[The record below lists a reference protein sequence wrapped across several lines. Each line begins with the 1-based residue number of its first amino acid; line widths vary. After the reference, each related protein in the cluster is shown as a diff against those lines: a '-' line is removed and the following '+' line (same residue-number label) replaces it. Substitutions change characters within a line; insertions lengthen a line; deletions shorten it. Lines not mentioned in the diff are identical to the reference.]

1 MIAKRKI
8 CYACLLLTLWCAM
21 PSLLWAQPEL
31 LPYGDMDQWIDRQIK
46 ESSIIG
52 GETKHVYAIGPTG
65 TIVGD
70 EAYTNKGGSPW
81 ASSNVMAKVAG
92 ITKTQTSVFPEK
104 RDDGYCARLDTR
116 MESVKVFGLINITV
130 LAAGSMFAGEV
141 HEPIKGTKNPQKMLN
156 SGIPFT
162 KKPVAI
168 QFDYKVKMSEREK
181 RIRATGFSRITDVD
195 GKDYPAVILLLQKR
209 WEDKDGN
216 IYAKRVGTMVVRYD
230 KTTPDWTN
238 SATYEIMYGDITGNP
253 AYKAHMMR
261 LQVEE
266 RYAMNSMGESVPIHE
281 VAWGTEDD
289 VPTHMVLQFTSSHG
303 GAYIGSPGNSLWIDN
318 VKLVY

>member
-1 MIAKRKI
+1 
-8 CYACLLLTLWCAM
+8 
-21 PSLLWAQPEL
+21 
-31 LPYGDMDQWIDRQIK
+31 
-46 ESSIIG
+46 
-52 GETKHVYAIGPTG
+52 
-65 TIVGD
+65 
-70 EAYTNKGGSPW
+70 
-81 ASSNVMAKVAG
+81 
-92 ITKTQTSVFPEK
+92 
-104 RDDGYCARLDTR
+104 
-116 MESVKVFGLINITV
+116 MESVKVLGLVNITV
-130 LAAGSMFAGEV
+130 LAAGSMFAGEM
-141 HEPIKGTKNPQKMLN
+141 HEPIRGTKNPQKMIN

-209 WEDKDGN
+209 WEDEEGN
-216 IYAKRVGTMVVRYD
+216 IYAKRIGTMVVRYD

-238 SATYEIMYGDITGNP
+238 NATYEIMYGDITGNP

-266 RYAMNSMGESVPIHE
+266 RYAVNSKGESVPIHE
-281 VAWGTEDD
+281 VAWGAKEDT
-289 VPTHMVLQFTSSHG
+289 PTHMVLQFTSSHG